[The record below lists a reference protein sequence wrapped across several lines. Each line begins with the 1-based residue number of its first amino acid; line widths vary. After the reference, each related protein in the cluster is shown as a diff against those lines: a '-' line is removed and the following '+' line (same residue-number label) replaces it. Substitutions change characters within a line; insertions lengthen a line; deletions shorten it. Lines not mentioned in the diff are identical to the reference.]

1 MIMGGCAVA
10 MSKKDYQLIARA
22 IDKATERASARCA
35 DKPEKDYPIVTACIV
50 MVEVVDALVAELE
63 RDNPLFDR
71 QRFIDACDGDAHEL
85 GIG

>member
-1 MIMGGCAVA
+1 MA

-22 IDKATERASARCA
+22 IDKAAERAVARCA
-35 DKPEKDYPIVTACIV
+35 LSAEREYPIVTAC
-50 MVEVVDALVAELE
+50 MVIGQVIDALVAELE